1 MSHLLNVL
9 LDGFPKEY
17 KGYPINTDFRIGI
30 MLSLLLEDD
39 TIDDEELRLMHAL
52 TLLYKDKVPED
63 IGIAM
68 SGLYWF
74 LSCGKTEIYYDEDED
89 NDDSLDK
96 SIDFNVDHLDIW
108 AAFYKLGVDLEQA
121 NMHWFKFCSLLGS
134 LGDCALSQKAQYRTV
149 DLSDMTGETRKYYA
163 KLKRKYK
170 VRKLISKEEH
180 DAKLK
185 EIESTYGSYYMKLRE
200 LNKK

>member
-17 KGYPINTDFRIGI
+17 QGYPINTDFRIGI

-39 TIDDEELRLMHAL
+39 TIDDEELRLAHAL
-52 TLLYKDKVPED
+52 TLLYKDKVPDD
-63 IGIAM
+63 INIAM

-74 LSCGKTEIYYDEDED
+74 LSCGRSEIYYDEDED
-89 NDDSLDK
+89 NDDSTDK

-108 AAFYKLGVDLEQA
+108 AAFYKLGVDLEQT